1 MARTGEET
9 VSQGHAT
16 APASGPELSV
26 VIVSYNV
33 EKLLADC
40 LESLRVE
47 ARQVPMEVFV
57 VDSASRDGTVEMVR
71 RNFPEVTVFASPE
84 NIGFS
89 AGNNRALGLCRGRY
103 VVLLNPDTV
112 VHEGALATL
121 IEYLERHPET
131 GMAGPTLRLGDGSI
145 QSECARNL
153 PHLSN
158 VFQWLALLD
167 KLEWKL
173 RFRGRRPIAD
183 RHPPP
188 GTLFDRLNLLA
199 WARDRNCAVES
210 IAGACMLMR
219 REVMEA
225 VGALDEA
232 LPLYLDDIDYCR
244 RVHDAGWEI
253 HYVADATITHFW
265 EQSSSQLRRAGDFYA
280 MQCHALWLY
289 FRKHEG
295 PAAGGVFAAMVTM
308 AGLGRLALT
317 WPLASVFRTPS
328 LRRQLHMVLGLCRW
342 ALRWPKTAPRFGF
355 ACETARD
362 GSR

>member
-1 MARTGEET
+1 MNEGDGAALRDR
-9 VSQGHAT
+9 
-16 APASGPELSV
+16 PELSV

-33 EKLLADC
+33 EGLLADC
-40 LESLRVE
+40 LASLRAE
-47 ARQVPMEVFV
+47 ARRVPMEVFV
-57 VDSASRDGTVEMVR
+57 VDSASRDGTVAMVR
-71 RNFPEVTVFASPE
+71 RDFPEVTVFASAE

-89 AGNNRALGLCRGRY
+89 AGNNRALGLCRGRF

-112 VHEGALATL
+112 VHEGAFATL
-121 IEYLERHPET
+121 VDYLGRHPEA
-131 GMAGPTLRLGDGSI
+131 GAAGPTLRLGDGTI

-153 PHLSN
+153 PRLSN

-167 KLEWKL
+167 KLEWKV
-173 RFRGRRPIAD
+173 RFGGRRTLTD

-188 GTLFDRLNLLA
+188 GTLLDRLNLLA

-219 REVMEA
+219 REVVDA
-225 VGALDEA
+225 VGFLDEA

-244 RVHDAGWEI
+244 RIHDAGWEI
-253 HYVADATITHFW
+253 HYVADAAITHFW

-295 PAAGGVFAAMVTM
+295 SAAAGAFAAMVAL
-308 AGLGRLALT
+308 AGLGRLVVTL
-317 WPLASVFRTPS
+317 PLAALFRTTP

-342 ALRWPKTAPRFGF
+342 ALRWPKTPPRFGF
-355 ACETARD
+355 ACETGRD
-362 GSR
+362 HR